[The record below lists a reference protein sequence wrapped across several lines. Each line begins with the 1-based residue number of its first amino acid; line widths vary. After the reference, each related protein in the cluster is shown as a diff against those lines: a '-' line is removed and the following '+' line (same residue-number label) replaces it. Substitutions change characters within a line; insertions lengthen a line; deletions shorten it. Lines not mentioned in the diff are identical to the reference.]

1 MTSNLHALI
10 GEKVVTVQVLRVD
23 GKKMTLGLFRQI
35 PRVDCLTPEHAFD
48 DTLKPWGRVSYKIP
62 KEGDEWLLA
71 EREGRLIRC
80 SLDLPSLSEWS
91 VDHHAKGVAE
101 YEQKLKGA
109 SPGLA
114 DLYRSSL
121 DRHQA
126 ELPKAR
132 AQLEANKLRHAALS
146 QLKALPQLF
155 LA

>member
-1 MTSNLHALI
+1 MEELRASVGDKT
-10 GEKVVTVQVLRVD
+10 VTVQVLRVD
-23 GKKMTLGLFRQI
+23 GKKMPLALFRQI
-35 PRVDCLTPEHAFD
+35 PCADCLTEEQKLD
-48 DTLKPWGRVSYKIP
+48 ESLKPWGRVAYKIP

-71 EREGRLIRC
+71 ERDGQLVRC

-101 YEQKLKGA
+101 YEEKLKGA

-121 DRHQA
+121 ERHQR

-132 AQLEANKLRHAALS
+132 ELLAANKLRHAALT

-155 LA
+155 LG

>member
-1 MTSNLHALI
+1 MISDLHALI
-10 GEKVVTVQVLRVD
+10 WDKAVTVQVLRVD

-35 PRVDCLTPEHAFD
+35 PSVDCLTPELEID
-48 DTLKPWGRVSYKIP
+48 YTLKPWGRVSYKIP
-62 KEGDEWLLA
+62 REGEEWLLA
-71 EREGRLIRC
+71 ERDGQLLRC
-80 SLDLPSLSEWS
+80 SLDLPSLCEWW

-101 YEQKLKGA
+101 YEQKLLGA
-109 SPGLA
+109 LPGLA

-132 AQLEANKLRHAALS
+132 AKLKANTVRYAALS

>member
-1 MTSNLHALI
+1 MTSELRALI
-10 GEKVVTVQVLRVD
+10 GGRVVTVQVLRVD

-35 PRVDCLTPEHAFD
+35 PRVDCLTPEHVFD
-48 DTLKPWGRVSYKIP
+48 DTLSPWGRVSYKIP

-71 EREGRLIRC
+71 ERDAQLLRC
-80 SLDLPSLSEWS
+80 SIDLPSLSEWS
-91 VDHHAKGVAE
+91 VNHHAKGVGE
-101 YEQKLKGA
+101 YELKLKGA

-132 AQLEANKLRHAALS
+132 AHLEANKLRHAALS
-146 QLKALPQLF
+146 KVKALPQLF